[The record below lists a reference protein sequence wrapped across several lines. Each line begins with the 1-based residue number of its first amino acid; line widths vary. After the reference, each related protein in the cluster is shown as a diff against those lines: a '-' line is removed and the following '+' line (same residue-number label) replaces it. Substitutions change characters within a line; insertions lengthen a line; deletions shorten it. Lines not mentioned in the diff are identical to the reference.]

1 MGIGVSGL
9 GISSVRCCVA
19 GLVETFKFFEG
30 GSGWIY
36 TEFCRI
42 GLSDSNSKDLRR
54 EHLHI
59 WDVDVFELAW
69 AFNVQD
75 FAGLCYRR
83 VFGVWELVN
92 RLRTGSFC
100 AQCYGR

>member
-1 MGIGVSGL
+1 MFCAVLQVLWKLLSFLKGAV
-9 GISSVRCCVA
+9 
-19 GLVETFKFFEG
+19 G
-30 GSGWIY
+30 GFQEFSEY